1 MNTLL
6 NGSLHGEEATSPNA
20 EVALDIIP
28 EAKSSKTGV
37 SVEYVKDS
45 RESRYITYYYNHFN
59 QNPDRS
65 VWSFT
70 STV

>member
-1 MNTLL
+1 MH
-6 NGSLHGEEATSPNA
+6 SESTSFA
-20 EVALDIIP
+20 FP